1 MPLTLVELDSV
12 CSELLTNMKK
22 LGALIGLFC
31 VVAIGDPETV
41 PTTSVVVSTETV
53 TKTVAREPRLVVLQ
67 FAVDTGE
74 LNAEVAYE
82 TVTRVDGKAVSQVP
96 FKSVTLT
103 WQQITNLVPSLAQSL
118 VEFRSVARASLTN
131 AP

>member
-1 MPLTLVELDSV
+1 MPLILEALVSV
-12 CSELLTNMKK
+12 CSVFLTNMKK
-22 LGALIGLFC
+22 LIALFGLFGL
-31 VVAIGDPETV
+31 VATADPETV
-41 PTTSVVVSTETV
+41 PATSVVVSTETV

-82 TVTRVDGKAVSQVP
+82 TVTRVDGKAVSQTP
-96 FKSVTLT
+96 FKAVTLT

-118 VEFRSVARASLTN
+118 VEFKAAARASLTN
-131 AP
+131 TP

>member
-1 MPLTLVELDSV
+1 
-12 CSELLTNMKK
+12 MKK
-22 LGALIGLFC
+22 LIALLGLIGL
-31 VVAIGDPETV
+31 VATADSETV
-41 PTTSVVVSTETV
+41 PSTSVIVSTETV

-67 FAVDTGE
+67 FLVDTGE

-82 TVTRVDGKAVSQVP
+82 TVTRVDGKAVSQTP

-118 VEFRSVARASLTN
+118 VEFKAAARASLTN
-131 AP
+131 SP

>member
-1 MPLTLVELDSV
+1 
-12 CSELLTNMKK
+12 MKK
-22 LGALIGLFC
+22 LIACIALVSASLH
-31 VVAIGDPETV
+31 ADPESV
-41 PTTSVVVSTETV
+41 PSTSVVVSTESV

-67 FAVDTGE
+67 FSVDTGE

-118 VEFRSVARASLTN
+118 VEFKAAARASLTN
-131 AP
+131 TP